1 MLKKDKHKLISHAS
15 INHLFVQVYQFTHDR
30 YLQVLLIKKK
40 NKKKNI
46 KKDIIHM
53 T

>member
-15 INHLFVQVYQFTHDR
+15 INHLIVQVYQFTHDR

-40 NKKKNI
+40 KQKK
-46 KKDIIHM
+46 H
-53 T
+53 